1 MDTTPTLVVANKRK
15 HKYKF
20 KKGKEKEAQE
30 AKVQLAKFRT
40 MIVGEDLN
48 SNKEKA
54 IMAFVKGDLSP
65 PKPS

>member
-20 KKGKEKEAQE
+20 KTGKEKEAQE

-48 SNKEKA
+48 SNKEKT
-54 IMAFVKGDLSP
+54 IRAFVKGDLSP